1 MNMFSFRSSH
11 WRYSV
16 KKALLKISQIAQENT
31 CVGVT
36 FQQTFGKREGL
47 QLYYKES
54 PTQAFSCFPKK
65 IAKFFRS
72 PILKNI
78 WKRLFLQFLFF
89 FHGSHYHT
97 FLLFGLKLKW
107 LKNGGVKVFIDTC
120 IFLIIISDLEERRMG
135 IAGNSSA
142 LTQLSFVIKNLKN
155 SRRANLLANRKP
167 NLLFILTPSKAVM

>member
-54 PTQAFSCFPKK
+54 PTQAFSCFPEK

-89 FHGSHYHT
+89 HGSHYHT
-97 FLLFGLKLKW
+97 FLLFRLKLKW

-155 SRRANLLANRKP
+155 SRCANLLANWKP

>member
-11 WRYSV
+11 RRSSV
-16 KKALLKISQIAQENT
+16 KKVLLKILQIAQENT
-31 CVGVT
+31 CIGVT

-89 FHGSHYHT
+89 FHGSNYHT

-120 IFLIIISDLEERRMG
+120 IFLIIISDLEERRMELRE
-135 IAGNSSA
+135 IHR
-142 LTQLSFVIKNLKN
+142 L
-155 SRRANLLANRKP
+155 
-167 NLLFILTPSKAVM
+167 

>member
-11 WRYSV
+11 RRSSV
-16 KKALLKISQIAQENT
+16 KKVLLKVLQIAQENT
-31 CVGVT
+31 CIGVT

-54 PTQAFSCFPKK
+54 PTQAFSCFPEK

-78 WKRLFLQFLFF
+78 WKRLFPQFLFF
-89 FHGSHYHT
+89 FMALITTRFYCS
-97 FLLFGLKLKW
+97 
-107 LKNGGVKVFIDTC
+107 VKVFIDTC